1 MPRQL
6 VLFVCTKMTYVLCC
20 CFGPVFV
27 EHSLTS
33 TIVLCRCPPEILS
46 TIINRYQ
53 VARKSQLQ
61 KGLNPK
67 LKQPCLTGHIF
78 YYGNLKGLVVLLA
91 INGQAACG
99 ACTVHIDGDA
109 VRSCSF
115 AVQYAQNK
123 HITTIEGLS
132 SGEKLH
138 PVQQAWIEEIVPQ
151 CGYCQPGFMMSVA
164 NLLEKI
170 PNPTDEE
177 IDDNITNICRCGT
190 YYRMRKAIHRAAE
203 LKG

>member
-1 MPRQL
+1 MKIDFTINGIPKTVDVPENMPLLWVVRD
-6 VLFVCTKMTYVLCC
+6 VLDMKGTK
-20 CFGPVFV
+20 FG
-27 EHSLTS
+27 
-33 TIVLCRCPPEILS
+33 C
-46 TIINRYQ
+46 
-53 VARKSQLQ
+53 
-61 KGLNPK
+61 
-67 LKQPCLTGHIF
+67 
-78 YYGNLKGLVVLLA
+78 
-91 INGQAACG
+91 GQAACG

-115 AVQYAQNK
+115 AAQYAQSK

-151 CGYCQPGFMMSVA
+151 CGYCQPGFMMSVT
-164 NLLEKI
+164 NLLDKI

-203 LKG
+203 LKSSQL